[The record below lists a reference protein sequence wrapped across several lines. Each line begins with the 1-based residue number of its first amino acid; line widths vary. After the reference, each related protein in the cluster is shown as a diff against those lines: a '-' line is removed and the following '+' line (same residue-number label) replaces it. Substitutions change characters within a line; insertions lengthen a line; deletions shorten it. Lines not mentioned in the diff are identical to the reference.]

1 MSNKKDV
8 FILASFSK
16 KLSCMQN
23 RNTYFEPPLERN
35 VKVSLFC
42 FCTGGTHGDVSVRVR
57 TIGGGESWQG
67 SVTLRPSDVSNTIE
81 NALANTQDRPHAT
94 AGLDYREVNM
104 DITFRVS

>member
-1 MSNKKDV
+1 
-8 FILASFSK
+8 
-16 KLSCMQN
+16 MQN

-35 VKVSLFC
+35 VKLSLYC

-81 NALANTQDRPHAT
+81 KITYQQLQNEVKIVTLSRLKLWAKFHGSA
-94 AGLDYREVNM
+94 YR
-104 DITFRVS
+104 